1 MANPRVR
8 PHLHF
13 YPEDSGRSLGEARQ
27 GAKWLHE
34 LPPEDTTPMIR
45 IQDVDYYIFEPALL
59 IDGRACIP
67 NRWFTREETLYA
79 ITWPMEQ
86 ITNDDT
92 NGWSVRED
100 IPTEISASQ
109 LLSNFPGFAKD
120 HLFHKLPHPSRIL
133 GKVIL
138 LV

>member
-13 YPEDSGRSLGEARQ
+13 YPEDSGQILSEARQ
-27 GAKWLHE
+27 AAKWLHE
-34 LPPEDTTPMIR
+34 LPSEDTTPMIR
-45 IQDVDYYIFEPALL
+45 IQNVDYYILEPALL

-67 NRWFTREETLYA
+67 NRWFSRGERLYA

-86 ITNDDT
+86 ITLDSTD
-92 NGWSVRED
+92 GWCVRED
-100 IPTEISASQ
+100 IPFEVSASQ
-109 LLSNFPGFAKD
+109 LLSHFPRFAKE
-120 HLFHKLPHPSRIL
+120 HLSHKLPHPSRIL

-138 LV
+138 LY